1 MYCKQYNKMIK
12 TIYQTN
18 PGVIYKCV
26 CKYDEISTII
36 YNIKCTT
43 YLIKGSHNFSFA
55 FLFEF

>member
-1 MYCKQYNKMIK
+1 MYCKQSNKMIK

-36 YNIKCTT
+36 YN
-43 YLIKGSHNFSFA
+43 N
-55 FLFEF
+55 